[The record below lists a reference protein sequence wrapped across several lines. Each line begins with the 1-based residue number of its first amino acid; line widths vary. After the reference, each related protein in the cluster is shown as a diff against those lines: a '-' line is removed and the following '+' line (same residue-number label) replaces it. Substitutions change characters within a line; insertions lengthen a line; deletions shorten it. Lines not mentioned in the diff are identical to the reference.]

1 MRKET
6 TQRND
11 PKKRPKET
19 TQRNTSQIQALRVPS
34 LLIKTGMG
42 CPLELREVLASK
54 HLLSPPGDP
63 GIKEI

>member
-1 MRKET
+1 MR
-6 TQRND
+6 
-11 PKKRPKET
+11 KET